1 MKSTLLFLMVA
12 LASSASAYGQQRSVS
27 RFGVIEIK
35 NDEDN
40 LSHRL
45 FLNGKEIFQYEGQ
58 SIEIVD
64 VLNGR
69 GLDYLIVGTYS
80 GGIACPIQV
89 VIIEVHKSGEHKVT
103 EDFGSCNPPTK
114 ARVVNGRVIIDLPS
128 YIPHPDLLS
137 KKELRRRQRTKEVY
151 TWYKGKLTRKIVPR

>member
-1 MKSTLLFLMVA
+1 MKSTLLFLVVA
-12 LASSASAYGQQRSVS
+12 LASSASVYKQEQPVS
-27 RFGVIEIK
+27 RFGVIEIR

-69 GLDYLIVGTYS
+69 GLDYLIVGTNS
-80 GGIACPIQV
+80 GGIACPTQV
-89 VIIEVHKSGEHKVT
+89 VVIEVHKSGDYIVT

-114 ARVVNGRVIIDLPS
+114 ARVVNGRVIIDLPM

-137 KKELRRRQRTKEVY
+137 KKELNRRQRTKEVY
-151 TWYKGKLTRKIVPR
+151 TWYRGKLTKKIAPL